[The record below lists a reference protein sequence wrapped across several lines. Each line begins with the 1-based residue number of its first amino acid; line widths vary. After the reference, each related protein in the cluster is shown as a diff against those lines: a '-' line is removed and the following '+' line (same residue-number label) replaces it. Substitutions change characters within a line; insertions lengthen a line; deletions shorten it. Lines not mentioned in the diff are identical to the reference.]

1 LSTASSR
8 LVTALF
14 DGDRLRQARLFKGWR
29 KVDVAAKLG
38 LTPAAISQY
47 EQGRTRP
54 STATLA
60 ALSLHLG
67 FPPEFFQRG
76 RPAVRIDQ
84 GQAHFRRLR
93 STSKLD
99 RDRLLVRLEFLA
111 EILAKIEEHVRL
123 PLVSIPSLSVDPDAG
138 EMVAEIAAND
148 VRRDWALGGGPLD
161 SVVRLLEGKG
171 VILVRPGVDTGEI
184 DAFSTWAGGRPLVIL
199 ASNKEDTARSRFDVA
214 HEFGHLVMHY
224 DAEPGRHPVERQ
236 AHRFAAAFLMPADV
250 VSREFPKRMNW
261 PAYLALKQRWKVSLQ
276 ALIYRARNLGALSP
290 DAYQRAQIQLSARWG
305 RTQEPGDIGPPEQPV
320 VLQRALD
327 LLSSKLGIDLTGIAS
342 GDHLPIEVL
351 ASVLADVIPDDATRP
366 AVPIG

>member
-1 LSTASSR
+1 VSTASSR
-8 LVTALF
+8 LVTTLF

-29 KVDVAAKLG
+29 KVDVAARLG

-93 STSKLD
+93 SSSKLD

-123 PLVSIPSLSVDPDAG
+123 PVVSIPSLSVDPDAG
-138 EMVAEIAAND
+138 EMVAETAAND
-148 VRRDWALGGGPLD
+148 VRRDWALGGGPID
-161 SVVRLLEGKG
+161 NVVRLLEGKG
-171 VILVRPGVDTGEI
+171 VIIVRPRVDAGDI

-199 ASNKEDTARSRFDVA
+199 ATDKEDAARSRFDVA
-214 HEFGHLVMHY
+214 HEFGHLVMHH
-224 DAEPGRHPVERQ
+224 DAEPGRQPVERQ
-236 AHRFAAAFLMPADV
+236 AHRFAAAFLMLADV
-250 VSREFPKRMNW
+250 ISREFPKRMNW
-261 PAYLALKQRWKVSLQ
+261 PAYLALKQRWKVSLR

-305 RTQEPGDIGPPEQPV
+305 RTQEPGDIGLLEQPV
-320 VLQRALD
+320 VLQRAVD
-327 LLSSKLGIDLTGIAS
+327 LLSSELGIDVTGIAS
-342 GDHLPIEVL
+342 GDQLPVEVL
-351 ASVLADVIPDDATRP
+351 ASVLADVIADDSSRP
-366 AVPIG
+366 AVPVG